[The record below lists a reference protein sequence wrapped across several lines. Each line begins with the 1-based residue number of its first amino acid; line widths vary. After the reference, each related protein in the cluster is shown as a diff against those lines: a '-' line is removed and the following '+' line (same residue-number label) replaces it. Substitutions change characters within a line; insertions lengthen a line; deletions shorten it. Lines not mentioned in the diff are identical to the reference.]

1 MPTGHQAGG
10 VRGGMEPG
18 LAVHPPNCSSRA
30 QALLFA
36 APSESPFG
44 DAAPAAK
51 CFMAVN
57 NSAGRQY
64 GMLCS
69 AAGRVLL
76 LLCCL
81 CSPEVQGE
89 LLVEALIYDQIYS
102 IDPVVAIS
110 CLCKWG

>member
-1 MPTGHQAGG
+1 
-10 VRGGMEPG
+10 
-18 LAVHPPNCSSRA
+18 
-30 QALLFA
+30 
-36 APSESPFG
+36 
-44 DAAPAAK
+44 
-51 CFMAVN
+51 
-57 NSAGRQY
+57 
-64 GMLCS
+64 MLCS